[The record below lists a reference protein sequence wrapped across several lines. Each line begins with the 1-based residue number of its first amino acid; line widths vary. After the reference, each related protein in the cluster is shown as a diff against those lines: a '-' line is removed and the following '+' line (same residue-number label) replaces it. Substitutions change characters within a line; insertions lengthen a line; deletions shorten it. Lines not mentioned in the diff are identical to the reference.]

1 MKKLNKVLFTIIAG
15 LFVAGVASASLGE
28 YWSTVSHIIPRTDS
42 TVDIGSTAKKVRAVW
57 ADAFYGDYW
66 ISGTGNSM
74 AIQPTGDTDDFFSF
88 KTPAD
93 RPTIKREG
101 GKYIY
106 IESSNVNDVGLSFRK
121 DADHSGTV
129 NYYKD
134 ENLFGLTSK
143 DPLVFKV
150 CEDYDDYV
158 KICAASDVPEM
169 MTVGSADFKINAG
182 GANSLLLNH
191 AGGNVAVGAVSTSYI
206 LGLGTGDTFGIG
218 TTQWNSA
225 DEIDGTKIKDADY
238 GDVVIDAAGDWQV
251 SEATALASNPTDCG
265 ANQFA
270 QSIVASGNLTC
281 SAIGDADVPN
291 NITIDLATLA
301 STVTNATFTTAL
313 TVDTGT
319 VGLTG
324 NVANSSVLTLG
335 AGASSISGANTGD
348 QDLSGYMQDTDIDTF
363 AELQSWAVGY
373 TDNDTTYPYAINSVG
388 VGGQVWKS
396 DGVGI
401 GDWGTDNNTTY
412 TSSDFTHD
420 DLTGFVANEHL
431 DWTGDLGAVNIHA
444 GNYTDTNTTYVSSDF
459 THDDLTGFV
468 ANEHLDWTADL
479 GAVNINAA
487 NYTDTNTTYTAGTGL
502 TLTTGA
508 FSVNTSQ
515 NIATLSNLTTN
526 GFITTS
532 GGTGLLGIDTN
543 TYLTGN
549 QTITLS
555 GDVSGSGTTALTVTV
570 GADKILE
577 THLKSVNAPTDEYCL
592 TYESTTGDFEWQECA
607 GGAGDITDVFDCTT
621 GDCNTMT
628 VGTSEY
634 LTYGTGYIDANRF
647 LGVTTIDG
655 TEFGYLDGVSSAIQT
670 QFGGK
675 QSTLTNSAGLLA
687 ALNDETGTGLS
698 VFSTSPTFTTPLLGT
713 PTSGVLT
720 NCTGLPEAGLVDN
733 AVTLAKMAHG
743 TDGNLITYDVDG
755 APAAVATG
763 DVDQVL
769 TSNGVGAAPTFQ
781 AAAGGAGDVGGLYG
795 INVETLSADKTLTV
809 DSNKIYQYL
818 DEGGANRIITL
829 DTASASAGD
838 RFVIRHNGDWLDSHY
853 LQIKQSTIELDKIYI
868 GAIKEFIFDG
878 TNWISGENGTAENDN
893 KKYGVAIGYSAYSSN
908 SGVAVGYGS
917 TANSNGTAIGR
928 SSIGSSNGTAIGRS
942 SIGSSNGV
950 AIGYSA
956 NTQSKNYSVA
966 LGYYSKNY
974 RTSEIAHCID
984 GSSTQDYN
992 FSIAGWAIQTANA
1005 TPVEMFLGETAN
1017 QRFTINPESVVSF
1030 TIRIGARDN
1039 VANEVAS
1046 YKIEGLIKRD
1056 GAGNTVLSWSS
1067 KTVEYEDDA
1076 SWDVAVT
1083 ADDTNE
1089 ALIITVTGDATNPVR
1104 FAGRIDEVE
1113 TQF

>member
-1 MKKLNKVLFTIIAG
+1 MKKLQKILFTVIAG
-15 LFVAGVASASLGE
+15 LFTAGIVSASLGE

-42 TVDIGSTAKKVRAVW
+42 TVDIGSNDKKVRAVW
-57 ADAFYGDYW
+57 TDAFYGDYW

-74 AIQPTGDTDDFFSF
+74 NIQPTGDTDDFFSF

-106 IESSNVNDVGLSFRK
+106 VESSNVNDVGISFRK

-134 ENLFGLTSK
+134 TEEFGLTSK

-150 CEDYDDYV
+150 SEDYDDYI
-158 KICAASDVPEM
+158 KIVTANGVPEM
-169 MTVGSADFKINAG
+169 STVGAADFKINAG

-191 AGGNVAVGAVSTSYI
+191 SGGNV
-206 LGLGTGDTFGIG
+206 GIG
-218 TTQWNSA
+218 TITPSTA
-225 DEIDGTKIKDADY
+225 LEVVGTAT
-238 GDVVIDAAGDWQV
+238 ATTFAGALTGNA
-251 SEATALASNPTDCG
+251 STSTALAGDPTDCG

-281 SAIGDADVPN
+281 SSIGDADVPN

-301 STVTNATFTTAL
+301 STITNATFTTAL
-313 TVDTGT
+313 TVNTGT
-319 VGLTG
+319 VGITG
-324 NVANSSVLTLG
+324 NIANTSVLTLG

-348 QDLSGYMQDTDIDTF
+348 QDISSYMQDTDIDTF

-373 TDNDTTYPYAINSVG
+373 TDNDTTYV
-388 VGGQVWKS
+388 
-396 DGVGI
+396 
-401 GDWGTDNNTTY
+401 
-412 TSSDFTHD
+412 SSDFTHD
-420 DLTGFVANEHL
+420 DLSGFVANEHL
-431 DWTGDLGAVNIHA
+431 DWTSDLGATNIHV
-444 GNYTDTNTTYVSSDF
+444 G
-459 THDDLTGFV
+459 
-468 ANEHLDWTADL
+468 
-479 GAVNINAA
+479 

-508 FSVNTSQ
+508 FGVNTSQ

-532 GGTGLLGIDTN
+532 GGIGTLGIDTN

-577 THLKSVNAPTDEYCL
+577 NHLKSVNAPTDEYCL
-592 TYESTTGDFEWQECA
+592 TYEATTGDFEWQECIA
-607 GGAGDITDVFDCTT
+607 GAGDITDVFDCST

-647 LGVTTIDG
+647 LGVTTIDS

-670 QFGGK
+670 QFAGK
-675 QSTLTNSAGLLA
+675 ESTLTNSAGLLA
-687 ALNDETGTGLS
+687 ALSDETGTGLS

-720 NCTGLPEAGLVDN
+720 NCTGLPTAGLVDN

-743 TDGNLITYDVDG
+743 TDGNLITYDADG
-755 APAAVATG
+755 APSAVVTG
-763 DVDQVL
+763 DADQVL

-781 AAAGGAGDVGGLYG
+781 DAAGGAGDVGGLYG

-829 DTASASAGD
+829 ATAGASAGD
-838 RFVIRHNGDWLDSHY
+838 RFVIRHNGSYDDDDSLQIRQSLTVLDSVY
-853 LQIKQSTIELDKIYI
+853 A

-878 TNWISGENGTAENDN
+878 TNWISGETGAGENDN
-893 KKYGVAIGYSAYSSN
+893 KTRNISIGLNAEGYFQGIAIGSTSDGHSYGVAIGYNTSSYSS
-908 SGVAVGYGS
+908 
-917 TANSNGTAIGR
+917 
-928 SSIGSSNGTAIGRS
+928 
-942 SIGSSNGV
+942 GV
-950 AIGYSA
+950 AIGDTAKA
-956 NTQSKNYSVA
+956 NFYGIAIGRNADGVSYGVALGYGTDTNSKRYSVA
-966 LGYYSKNY
+966 LGYESETERY
-974 RTSEIAHCID
+974 SEIAHCID

-992 FSIAGWAIQTANA
+992 MSSAGWAIQTANA

-1030 TIRIGARDN
+1030 VIRITARDN

-1056 GAGNTVLSWSS
+1056 GAGNTVLVWSN
-1067 KTVEYEDDA
+1067 KTVQYEDDA

-1104 FAGRIDEVE
+1104 WAGRIDEVE